1 MEKLELSRDSVKPI
15 PATRLPNV
23 FSSLKFLISLLG
35 LSGLVGL
42 LIISILLI
50 ALPLGALAYRV
61 YQEQAWEAG
70 ADPTLPQAISLTF
83 ETTAISLLLI
93 LLLGTPLAYLLSRG
107 RFFGKRLLNV
117 LVELPIVLP
126 PAVAGFALLVTFG
139 RKGLLG
145 PILLDLDIQ
154 IVFTRYAVII
164 AQTFVSMPFFV
175 RAAQVGFNN
184 VDREIEAAALVDG
197 ASRWGRF
204 WLVTLPLSSRALVT
218 GALMS
223 WARAL
228 GEFGATIL
236 FAGSAPGRT
245 QTMTLLIYKT
255 YQQNIPAALWT
266 ALILVGIAALVLFV
280 VQLLSRDDK
289 NQTT

>member
-1 MEKLELSRDSVKPI
+1 MDIHETTISRGDLRVTPLQKL
-15 PATRLPNV
+15 
-23 FSSLKFLISLLG
+23 SSFWHSLWHLLG
-35 LSGLVGL
+35 FSGIAL
-42 LIISILLI
+42 LFLLAILLI
-50 ALPLGALAYRV
+50 ALPLASLAYRV
-61 YQEQAWEAG
+61 YQEQAWQAG
-70 ADPTLPQAISLTF
+70 ADPLLPQAIALTF
-83 ETTAISLLLI
+83 QTTAVSLILI
-93 LLLGTPLAYLLSRG
+93 LLLGTPLAYVLSRG
-107 RFFGKRLLNV
+107 QFWGRRMLNV

-139 RKGLLG
+139 RRGLLG
-145 PILLDLDIQ
+145 PTLLDLGIRLT
-154 IVFTRYAVII
+154 FTRYAVIL
-164 AQTFVSMPFFV
+164 AQTFVAMPFYV
-175 RAAQVGFNN
+175 RAAQVGFNQ

-197 ASRWGRF
+197 ASRWMRF
-204 WLVTLPLSSRALVT
+204 WRVTLPLSSRALLT

-266 ALILVGIAALVLFV
+266 ALILIALAASVLFV
-280 VQLLSRDDK
+280 VQVLSRE
-289 NQTT
+289 NRNPSS